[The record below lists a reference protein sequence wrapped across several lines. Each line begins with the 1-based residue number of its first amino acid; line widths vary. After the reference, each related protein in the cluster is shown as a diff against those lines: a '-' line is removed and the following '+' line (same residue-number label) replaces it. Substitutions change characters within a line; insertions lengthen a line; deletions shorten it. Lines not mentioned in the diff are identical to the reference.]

1 MDNANWFYQQNEQ
14 QIGPVTIE
22 ELINLLI
29 QKIVD
34 KNTYVWS
41 EGMENWQQLQ
51 NIPDLKMAALAAH
64 VPLRPTSVTVLGILN
79 IVFGSLNLLCTPI
92 AIVGLMVPQ
101 PNSPFQM
108 GPGMKI
114 YTAFGAILGLVCAS
128 VLLASGIGLLK
139 QKNWARQAAY
149 IYGWFSVVWGIVAI
163 IINIFMFNPSL
174 SAVPEEALPAVVGG
188 IVGSMCGGIIGLIYP
203 VVLIIYLKKPH
214 IVQVCNR

>member
-14 QIGPVTIE
+14 QIGPVTTE
-22 ELINLLI
+22 ELVNLLI
-29 QKIVD
+29 QKIVAKD
-34 KNTYVWS
+34 TYVWS
-41 EGMENWQQLQ
+41 EGMENWQQIQ
-51 NIPDLKMAALAAH
+51 NVPDLKTAALAAH
-64 VPLRPTSVTVLGILN
+64 APLRPTSVTVLGILN

-114 YTAFGAILGLVCAS
+114 YTGFGVVLGLVCAS

-139 QKNWARQAAY
+139 QKNWARQTAY
-149 IYGWFSVVWGIVAI
+149 IYGWFAIIWGVIAI
-163 IINIFMFNPSL
+163 IINIFIFSPSL
-174 SAVPEEALPAVVGG
+174 TGVSEEVAPAIIGG

-203 VVLIIYLKKPH
+203 IVLIIYLKKPH
-214 IVQVCNR
+214 IVQACNR